1 MASYAQ
7 AHVYEV
13 AGNGGGGQGKPLSA
27 LLHTLPSPSTHK
39 PSQVLP

>member
-13 AGNGGGGQGKPLSA
+13 AEVGGQGKPLSS
-27 LLHTLPSPSTHK
+27 LLHTLPYRSTHK

>member
-13 AGNGGGGQGKPLSA
+13 AGMGGWQRKPLSS
-27 LLHTLPSPSTHK
+27 LLHTLPSPSTRK